1 MPPKSKVKEEDILQ
15 AAFILTRTDGFESVN
30 ARNIAKKLDC
40 STHPIFR
47 VYKNMSVLKQKLYL
61 YIEEYYNQYIESKME
76 GENVFLSIGLAYL
89 DFASEESNLFKMLF
103 MSNSIEVMDFMEL
116 IDSEENQQVIYAIT
130 RLAQVDE
137 KKARKIYIN
146 TWLFAHGI
154 AAMLATN
161 NLTISSEKKEELLKD
176 AFISFKN

>member
-30 ARNIAKKLDC
+30 ARNIAKKLGC

-47 VYKNMSVLKQKLYL
+47 VYKNMSELKQKLYK
-61 YIEEYYNQYIESKME
+61 YIEDYYNQYIESKMG
-76 GENVFLSIGLAYL
+76 GENVFLNIGLAYL

-116 IDSEENQQVIYAIT
+116 IDNEENQQVIYAIT

-146 TWLFAHGI
+146 TWLFTHGI

-161 NLTISSEKKEELLKD
+161 NLTLSLEKKEELLKD